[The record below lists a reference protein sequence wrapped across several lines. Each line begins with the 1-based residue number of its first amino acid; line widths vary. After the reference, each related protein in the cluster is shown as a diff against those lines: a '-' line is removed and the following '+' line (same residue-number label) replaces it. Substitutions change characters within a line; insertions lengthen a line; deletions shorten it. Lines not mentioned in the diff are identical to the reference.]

1 MNPTTQEL
9 RGLTPLDYHLAVI
22 DHLRTHE
29 PEVWRWAA
37 ARTSHA
43 EQRESLRTAL
53 LRNTYRVDQ
62 AAHPEIH
69 ATLDLARQ
77 RLGLNVE
84 VPATLYQSAGT
95 EMNASLVFVP
105 GEVHLIVQG
114 DLLARL
120 SEQELLAV
128 FGHELAHYVL
138 WSQEEGAFLQAER
151 ILSDASAAPGSA
163 ASFSETW
170 RRYALHT
177 ELFADRGAAIA
188 CGSPDPAIS
197 SLVKLNTGIRQV
209 DAAAYLRQAA
219 EVDAQQTGASE
230 AASHPEVFMRA
241 RALQLWW
248 EGSEELGL
256 WLQQRL
262 QGPLALR
269 GLDLPGQHRL
279 QGMTRGFL
287 AHFFAG
293 TELLSETVKA
303 QIQLMFPDWHQ
314 DEPAVTP
321 QAFAP
326 EHADEPVRHYLTALM
341 LDLALADP
349 DQQEPV
355 LLRAGVIAQA
365 LATLDH
371 LHQLLKREA
380 GFGKRELDRYK
391 RQLAKEAAA

>member
-29 PEVWRWAA
+29 PEVWGWAA

-53 LRNTYRVDQ
+53 LRNTYRIDQ

-69 ATLDLARQ
+69 ATLALARQ
-77 RLGLNVE
+77 RLGLDAQ

-95 EMNASLVFVP
+95 EMNASLVYVP

-138 WSQEEGAFLQAER
+138 WSQQEGAFLQAER
-151 ILSDASAAPGSA
+151 ILSDACAAPGAA

-248 EGSEELGL
+248 EGSEELGP

-269 GLDLPGQHRL
+269 GLDLPGQYRL

-303 QIQLMFPDWHQ
+303 QIQLMFPDWHEG
-314 DEPAVTP
+314 EPAVAP
-321 QAFAP
+321 QAFAA

>member
-114 DLLARL
+114 DILARL

-138 WSQEEGAFLQAER
+138 WSQEEGAFLHAER
-151 ILSDASAAPGSA
+151 ILSDASAAPGAA
-163 ASFSETW
+163 ASFRLQAQAW
-170 RRYALHT
+170 PHT
-177 ELFADRGAAIA
+177 AI
-188 CGSPDPAIS
+188 
-197 SLVKLNTGIRQV
+197 T
-209 DAAAYLRQAA
+209 AAAATAA
-219 EVDAQQTGASE
+219 
-230 AASHPEVFMRA
+230 
-241 RALQLWW
+241 
-248 EGSEELGL
+248 
-256 WLQQRL
+256 RL
-262 QGPLALR
+262 SRCMNPLPPFR
-269 GLDLPGQHRL
+269 
-279 QGMTRGFL
+279 
-287 AHFFAG
+287 
-293 TELLSETVKA
+293 
-303 QIQLMFPDWHQ
+303 I
-314 DEPAVTP
+314 
-321 QAFAP
+321 
-326 EHADEPVRHYLTALM
+326 
-341 LDLALADP
+341 
-349 DQQEPV
+349 
-355 LLRAGVIAQA
+355 
-365 LATLDH
+365 
-371 LHQLLKREA
+371 
-380 GFGKRELDRYK
+380 
-391 RQLAKEAAA
+391 